1 MSAVSEFQQ
10 NLFIDNQFVEA
21 AKGTT
26 LRVINPST
34 EQVIT
39 EVASGGEDDIDRAVR
54 SAHRAFEGEWGAT
67 DGCTRGRLLLRLA
80 ELVERDAQRIA
91 SLESIDNGKV
101 IGLSRQADVPNLVRT
116 LRYFAGYADKLDG
129 RSISVPPMFG
139 QPVFA
144 YTVREPLGV
153 IGAIAAY
160 NAPTM
165 YVGWKA
171 AAALAAGNSVVLK
184 PAEEAPLSTLH
195 IAALVQEA
203 GFPAGAFNI
212 VPGVGSV
219 AGSALANHPLVAKLS
234 FTGSGT
240 VGRILATQ
248 AAQTLKPLTLELGG
262 KAAQLIT
269 DSADLAVAAPILA
282 MGFLANQG
290 QICAAGTRLL
300 VHRSRVEELVE
311 RLLVILSTQVIG
323 NALDPN
329 TTLGPVISQRAL
341 NRIIDAC
348 LHAEEQGAQKICGG
362 RRVDQPGYFVEPS
375 LYVGTNAMNIAREE
389 IFGPV
394 ACIIPFD
401 DVDEAVAIA
410 NDNAYGLSAG
420 IFTRELSEGHRLAR
434 RMRTGAVWINGFG
447 LIDPSMPWGGI
458 KHSGYGQENGTNGL
472 DDVTHEKV
480 VAALL

>member
-1 MSAVSEFQQ
+1 MSAVSDFQEK
-10 NLFIDNQFVEA
+10 LFIDNQFVDA
-21 AKGTT
+21 AKGAT
-26 LRVINPST
+26 LPVINPST
-34 EQVIT
+34 EQFIT
-39 EVASGGEDDIDRAVR
+39 EVAAGGEEDIDRAVR

-67 DGCTRGRLLLRLA
+67 EACIRGRLLLRLA
-80 ELVERDAQRIA
+80 DLVERDADRIA
-91 SLESIDNGKV
+91 RLESIDNGKV
-101 IGLSRQADVPNLVRT
+101 IGMSRHADVPNLVRT

-129 RSISVPPMFG
+129 RSISVPHMFG
-139 QPVFA
+139 RPVLA

-184 PAEEAPLSTLH
+184 PAEEASLSTLH
-195 IAALVQEA
+195 IASLVLEA

-212 VPGVGSV
+212 VPGIGSV
-219 AGSALANHPLVAKLS
+219 AGSALANHPLLAKLS
-234 FTGSGT
+234 FTGSGA
-240 VGRILATQ
+240 VGRILAMQ
-248 AAQTLKPLTLELGG
+248 ASQTLKPLTLELGG

-300 VHRSRVEELVE
+300 VHRSRVDELVE
-311 RLLVILSTQVIG
+311 RLLAIISTQVIG
-323 NALDPN
+323 DALDPN

-341 NRIIDAC
+341 NRILDAC
-348 LHAEEQGAQKICGG
+348 RHGEEEGAQKVCGG
-362 RRVDQPGYFVEPS
+362 RRVDRPGYFVEPS
-375 LYVGTNAMNIAREE
+375 LFVGTNAMSIAREE

-401 DVDEAVAIA
+401 DVDEAVAIT
-410 NDNAYGLSAG
+410 NDSPYGLSAG

-434 RMRTGAVWINGFG
+434 QMRTGAVWINGFG

-480 VAALL
+480 IAALL